1 MEQLSISQSC
11 QNIIDKRK
19 NERLPAIEKKIGA
32 LKNLKD
38 ALVKLQEYQTRI
50 KRNDSSLILIREK
63 APQIVDTITHLDLSS
78 LLGDKAKIAKLE
90 KELERLK
97 KRFSRE
103 AIQIALVGPARR
115 GKSTFLQS
123 VSGLKDDVIP
133 TSSYS
138 DCTGAV
144 CVIENTDSENFKIKI
159 EYYDEVSFV
168 KFFNNTLEN
177 IGSTHR
183 VSSITDI
190 RNLGGTLKVE
200 LQEKSDENIQKFYK
214 EYYGNGLQYLD
225 LIGSEPLTKD
235 EESVVIEFVAKY
247 KRFDNNEKIPD
258 RYSIYRK
265 EIGAGKTTVWFN
277 KYLAVKSAH
286 IWSKYSIPDAGKI
299 IMLDTVGLGNENTEE
314 KDRATMY
321 QVLKEDTD
329 AAIYN
334 FSILESGMSNP
345 PKDETTE
352 IHGIFDE
359 LYNFSP
365 EQWIA
370 ININCYD
377 DSKFNGND
385 SKLNDY
391 QDLCNQI
398 YETIKT
404 KKYGSK
410 KDKTPLLVAKIHN
423 NNTNEVVTKMMLPV
437 LQAIEKN
444 VSTLDDVFMSKAE
457 EMADDIFEQYNDIC
471 SQILKSFG
479 KIITQSGTFYNTFVS
494 NFERLPLR
502 RLLNEYVDMLYQQR
516 DSVCP
521 QIFDELQPQIDNLTD
536 FVPSQKEIINKL
548 HGMRGGHIH
557 TVYFEVLDDV
567 TARIMSKLNE
577 VSTQTI
583 GEIQEKIKT
592 DLAKILYKE
601 GRLSELSLSTGKMND
616 DSSAIKWL
624 DSFSREKLTKY
635 PSLEKAVRSVLD
647 FRMNIEG
654 FIFAECIKACE
665 SLKNS
670 TVTFPDDNKPVDDKA
685 YFIWNT
691 IMLKVADMTTALSE
705 GLGLINICRGFNQND
720 KLSEMAKPS
729 LLMWC
734 VADSFCKQFLDTNHG
749 EDLKSF
755 YSEYATIIWRNEF
768 KLQEDISE
776 ATNEVNSL
784 ITILKS
790 QNDRSLF

>member
-1 MEQLSISQSC
+1 
-11 QNIIDKRK
+11 
-19 NERLPAIEKKIGA
+19 
-32 LKNLKD
+32 
-38 ALVKLQEYQTRI
+38 
-50 KRNDSSLILIREK
+50 
-63 APQIVDTITHLDLSS
+63 
-78 LLGDKAKIAKLE
+78 
-90 KELERLK
+90 
-97 KRFSRE
+97 
-103 AIQIALVGPARR
+103 
-115 GKSTFLQS
+115 
-123 VSGLKDDVIP
+123 
-133 TSSYS
+133 
-138 DCTGAV
+138 
-144 CVIENTDSENFKIKI
+144 
-159 EYYDEVSFV
+159 
-168 KFFNNTLEN
+168 
-177 IGSTHR
+177 
-183 VSSITDI
+183 
-190 RNLGGTLKVE
+190 
-200 LQEKSDENIQKFYK
+200 
-214 EYYGNGLQYLD
+214 
-225 LIGSEPLTKD
+225 
-235 EESVVIEFVAKY
+235 
-247 KRFDNNEKIPD
+247 
-258 RYSIYRK
+258 
-265 EIGAGKTTVWFN
+265 
-277 KYLAVKSAH
+277 
-286 IWSKYSIPDAGKI
+286 
-299 IMLDTVGLGNENTEE
+299 
-314 KDRATMY
+314 
-321 QVLKEDTD
+321 
-329 AAIYN
+329 
-334 FSILESGMSNP
+334 
-345 PKDETTE
+345 
-352 IHGIFDE
+352 
-359 LYNFSP
+359 
-365 EQWIA
+365 
-370 ININCYD
+370 
-377 DSKFNGND
+377 
-385 SKLNDY
+385 
-391 QDLCNQI
+391 
-398 YETIKT
+398 
-404 KKYGSK
+404 
-410 KDKTPLLVAKIHN
+410 
-423 NNTNEVVTKMMLPV
+423 
-437 LQAIEKN
+437 
-444 VSTLDDVFMSKAE
+444 
-457 EMADDIFEQYNDIC
+457 
-471 SQILKSFG
+471 
-479 KIITQSGTFYNTFVS
+479 
-494 NFERLPLR
+494 
-502 RLLNEYVDMLYQQR
+502 MLYQQR